1 MRYWD
6 KQTSSH
12 LHSHNANKYRKAH
25 PAYRSHAALRRDFP
39 PSYEATM
46 EILHSWKNF
55 VENQRGWAFLQAVQ
69 SDKREKAAQHLLLC
83 HAIPYSRQYDLD
95 ISPETDAGRGSAD
108 VKVSRGRD
116 KTLVEIKLSS
126 NPQYIHGYQTQLQE
140 YSLAEETD
148 KLIYVFIDVGNPL
161 RREKLRELHRQNKRD
176 GILCPEL
183 IIIDAQPKCG
193 ASTY

>member
-1 MRYWD
+1 M
-6 KQTSSH
+6 K
-12 LHSHNANKYRKAH
+12 
-25 PAYRSHAALRRDFP
+25 
-39 PSYEATM
+39 
-46 EILHSWKNF
+46 ILHSWKNF

-95 ISPETDAGRGSAD
+95 ISPETDAGRGSTD